1 MDLVAVQ
8 VQVRMLINI
17 CSSNP
22 CLGKAKWYLSK
33 QMHFC
38 ITSFVSKK
46 IERNWNVLV
55 FSNYLHSSLC
65 LWIFIY
71 FIFILPQSPWHSVVE
86 KDNTFKYITTN
97 AIIIKS
103 IAVNPPKAKWHIASL
118 WHFLPNYKNHLKR
131 FLLYLASW
139 RSKELKWIL
148 PLRKIIP
155 KHENLDRKH
164 LLINIS

>member
-164 LLINIS
+164 LLIIIS